1 MRRRRFLTAAAAGVA
16 AAAAGARAAPAIAQS
31 RIEWR
36 MVTTWPR
43 NFPAI
48 GTGAQRIADSI
59 TELSDGRLKVT
70 LYGAGELVPA
80 FEVFDYVRE
89 GNAECGH
96 DAPYY
101 WIAKHSATPFF
112 CSVPGGLAPFE
123 HMAWIYSGGGQA
135 LWDELYAPFG
145 LRAFLAGTGGP
156 NMGGWFRKEINS
168 VGDLKGLKM
177 RIPGLGGAMLNR
189 LGVTTVNM
197 SGGEILPAL
206 QTGALDAS
214 EWSGP
219 YLDLAIGFHKVVK
232 YYYGP
237 GMHEPG
243 PAFSLLVNIAAYDAL
258 PADLKAIVRAAAAEE
273 NGRMMAELTAF
284 NASALLTLVKE
295 HGVEVRHFPPD
306 VITAMFEA
314 AAEVIGETA
323 AATEI
328 GGRIYAGWRA
338 FRETMIANGP
348 YSELGFM
355 LMREA

>member
-1 MRRRRFLTAAAAGVA
+1 MKRRGFLKRAAATAAAAGTA
-16 AAAAGARAAPAIAQS
+16 ALPAPAIAQG
-31 RIEWR
+31 RVQWR
-36 MVTTWPR
+36 MVTTWPK

-48 GTGAQRIADSI
+48 GTGAQRIADAI
-59 TELSDGRLKVT
+59 TAMSEGRLTVT

-112 CSVPGGLAPFE
+112 CSVPGGLTPFE
-123 HMAWIYSGGGQA
+123 HMAWIYTGGGQD

-168 VGDLKGLKM
+168 VEDLKGLKM

-243 PAFSLLVNIAAYDAL
+243 PAFSLLVNRGAYEAL
-258 PADLKAIVRAAAAEE
+258 PEDLQAIVRAAAAQE

-284 NASALLTLVKE
+284 NASALVALIKE

-306 VITAMFEA
+306 VIKAMFA
-314 AAEVIGETA
+314 AAQEVIAETA
-323 AATEI
+323 AETEI
-328 GGRIYAGWRA
+328 GGRIYDNWRA
-338 FRETMIANGP
+338 FRHTMIANGP

-355 LMREA
+355 QMRAA

>member
-1 MRRRRFLTAAAAGVA
+1 MKRRKFLKGAAS
-16 AAAAGARAAPAIAQS
+16 AAAGAGAFAAAPAIAEQ
-31 RIEWR
+31 RFEWR

-43 NFPAI
+43 NFPSI

-59 TELSDGRLKVT
+59 TEMSEGRLKVK

-112 CSVPGGLAPFE
+112 CSVPGGLTPAE
-123 HMAWIYSGGGQA
+123 HMAWIYTGGGQE

-168 VGDLKGLKM
+168 VDDLKGLKM
-177 RIPGLGGAMLNR
+177 RIPGLGAEMLNR
-189 LGVTTVNM
+189 LGVTTVNLA
-197 SGGEILPAL
+197 GGEILPAL

-219 YLDLAIGFHKVVK
+219 YLDLALGFHKVAK

-243 PAFSLLVNIAAYDAL
+243 PAFSLLLNTAAYDAL
-258 PADLKAIVRAAAAEE
+258 PGDLQAIVRAAAGEE
-273 NGRMMAELTAF
+273 NGRMMAELTTF
-284 NASALLTLVKE
+284 NAKALLTLIRD
-295 HGVEVRHFPPD
+295 HGVEVRHFPPA
-306 VITAMFEA
+306 VIEAMFKTAE
-314 AAEVIGETA
+314 EVIADTA
-323 AATEI
+323 AKTEI
-328 GGRIYAGWRA
+328 GGRIHRNWRG
-338 FRETMIANGP
+338 FRESMVANGP
-348 YSELGFM
+348 YSEFGY
-355 LMREA
+355 MRMRAG